1 MLQDIPV
8 PLILDYIPILICL
21 QLRLFVLLCVYIL
34 LLKNVLERFFKKCDV
49 KPPLF
54 GGIVIFIF
62 CFGKIYMLP

>member
-1 MLQDIPV
+1 MLQAISV
-8 PLILDYIPILICL
+8 TLILDYIPILICL

-34 LLKNVLERFFKKCDV
+34 FLKNVLERFFKKCDSN
-49 KPPLF
+49 PPLF